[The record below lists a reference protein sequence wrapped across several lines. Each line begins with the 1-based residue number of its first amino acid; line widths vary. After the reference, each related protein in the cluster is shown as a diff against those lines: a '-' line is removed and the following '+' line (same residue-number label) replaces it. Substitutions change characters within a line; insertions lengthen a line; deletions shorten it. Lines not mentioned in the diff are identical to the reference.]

1 MKLPG
6 TGHPNEYDMILAHPT
21 GIRSFD
27 VTSDHN
33 LLISSGEKDGC
44 IFVWKFNSI
53 CMEKRLENKILESN
67 EQIKQL
73 ESLFYYIQLQ
83 DPDNLIIEEVISLP
97 LISDFARALGIYI
110 SERQI
115 QELYDEQCFKKNILD
130 PQKIKLDFPETIQ
143 IYYNHFAENNT
154 QISVNDIL
162 KSVFDQ
168 YKSSINSKI
177 NLRSL
182 IQTLVSDINYFQ

>member
-1 MKLPG
+1 
-6 TGHPNEYDMILAHPT
+6 
-21 GIRSFD
+21 
-27 VTSDHN
+27 
-33 LLISSGEKDGC
+33 
-44 IFVWKFNSI
+44 
-53 CMEKRLENKILESN
+53 MEKRLENKILESN